1 MIEKV
6 KNIIDP
12 SHKDFMMFNVA
23 GQRIGI
29 GSKMISDARMAA
41 KGMNYVWKTG
51 TQEDLKEWEDF
62 VGRSTNNPMLQWV
75 RAQMAAAPSESIDM
89 MLGKDFVGNKVYSG
103 DTAAETLFNSVRPIA
118 ENAVPLWIWGG
129 LIEGSGGA
137 LNATEEWKGRAT
149 RMGGDFVGLKAYP
162 SGPSTIKRQASYDVF
177 GASYDDIEPFQKHL
191 LKYIVKDKLQKIR
204 EENNS
209 RVMNEFDI
217 YYAQKELI
225 EKEYID
231 IINDYLKV
239 YPDTK
244 RGNSDMKYRWEKLRD
259 AKRAREDQIGLS
271 MDWDEND
278 INHEDPKKRAL
289 ALYYALFDAPE
300 LKHKGTDIIDWDKYQ
315 IALERL
321 QKELGP
327 ELTMV
332 IERNKNLTPLPDEF
346 IRRMSTIGKAR
357 HWNNW
362 MKSENA
368 RKDYLINLG
377 FPELAEIQN
386 KYYRM
391 LKD

>member
-1 MIEKV
+1 
-6 KNIIDP
+6 
-12 SHKDFMMFNVA
+12 
-23 GQRIGI
+23 
-29 GSKMISDARMAA
+29 
-41 KGMNYVWKTG
+41 
-51 TQEDLKEWEDF
+51 
-62 VGRSTNNPMLQWV
+62 
-75 RAQMAAAPSESIDM
+75 
-89 MLGKDFVGNKVYSG
+89 
-103 DTAAETLFNSVRPIA
+103 
-118 ENAVPLWIWGG
+118 
-129 LIEGSGGA
+129 
-137 LNATEEWKGRAT
+137 
-149 RMGGDFVGLKAYP
+149 MGGDFVGLRAYP

-368 RKDYLINLG
+368 RKDYLISLG